1 LRSWEDGANTV
12 ERSSVYK
19 KGGRISPEKQDEV
32 LTRLALGET
41 QTSIAATTGVSR
53 SSVINMSRKHADTIK
68 ELHNELL
75 DALPSAVGTVKEM
88 VSNYSDPQKRMRM
101 SSEEKKYAFG
111 FTMELLKSTGMLGGA
126 PPAVLVQNFFQD
138 NKTVI
143 IDPTVRD
150 VLGRYVED
158 IKKISQ
164 EESDVIDLGQ
174 SESSGSDF
182 RSDESEAR
190 RDEAYGGQ
198 GAYRYRRCV

>member
-12 ERSSVYK
+12 EKLSVYR
-19 KGGRISPEKQDEV
+19 KGGRITAEKENEV
-32 LTRLALGET
+32 LARLAVGEP
-41 QTSIAATTGVSR
+41 QTSIARATGVSR
-53 SSVINMSRKHADTIK
+53 SSVVNMSRKHADQIRA
-68 ELHNELL
+68 LHEELL
-75 DALPSAVGTVKEM
+75 DALPNAVGTVKDM
-88 VSNYSDPQKRMRM
+88 ITSYSDPQKRMRM

-150 VLGRYVED
+150 VLGRYVDD

-164 EESDVIDLGQ
+164 EGSDVIDLGEP
-174 SESSGSDF
+174 ESPDSDF
-182 RSDESEAR
+182 RGNACETR
-190 RDEAYGGQ
+190 RDETYGGKSP
-198 GAYRYRRCV
+198 YSNRRGI